1 MSNLR
6 IVKAARR
13 SARIRAW
20 PTQLVLAAAVFCAAA
35 PVAAQEGPELAR
47 CGQRIPSSEA
57 RGFVGLPTGQV
68 FCPLIADPKATRS
81 FLSYQSTINDDELVS
96 SIGAV
101 GIGDEFGI
109 MRWGGSTLGNGVQL
123 SLQGAVFA
131 QFDLDTPS
139 YDLLN
144 ADYIVGV
151 PLTMRRGAFAARF
164 RIYHQSSHLGDE
176 FLLRPQDSVRVN
188 LSFESLEGILSVD
201 VGALRLYGG
210 GEYLINRS
218 PDDLEHQVAHAG
230 AELRPLT
237 RIMALGPGQVRPIA
251 AVDLKSSQE
260 QDWKPSVSVRAG
272 LEFDRRGRNDPPPRR
287 WSVLFESYTGPSPYG
302 QFFREE
308 IRYIGIG
315 LHFQP

>member
-1 MSNLR
+1 MSRHLCAPHGAREWVWRSLR
-6 IVKAARR
+6 AAVG
-13 SARIRAW
+13 
-20 PTQLVLAAAVFCAAA
+20 VLGVAVTAAAQDA
-35 PVAAQEGPELAR
+35 PQLAR

-57 RGFVGLPTGQV
+57 RGLVGLPSGLL
-68 FCPLIADPKATRS
+68 FCPLIADPKTTRS
-81 FLSYQSTINDDELVS
+81 FLSYQSTIGEDDVVS

-101 GIGDEFGI
+101 GLGDEFGI
-109 MRWGGSTLGNGVQL
+109 VRWGGSTLGNGVQI

-131 QFDLDTPS
+131 QFDLDSPS

-144 ADYIVGV
+144 ADYIIGV
-151 PLTMRRGAFAARF
+151 PLTMRRGPFAARF

-176 FLLRPQDSVRVN
+176 FLLRPQDSLRIN
-188 LSFESLEGILSVD
+188 LSFESVEGILSVD
-201 VGALRLYGG
+201 AGALRLYGG

-218 PDDLEHQVAHAG
+218 PDDLEHAVAHAG
-230 AELRPLT
+230 AELRPLA
-237 RIMALGPGQVRPIA
+237 RFLALGPGQVRPIA
-251 AVDLKSSQE
+251 AVDLKSSEE

-287 WSVLFESYTGPSPYG
+287 WGILFESYTGPSPYG

-308 IRYIGIG
+308 IRYIGVG

>member
-1 MSNLR
+1 
-6 IVKAARR
+6 
-13 SARIRAW
+13 
-20 PTQLVLAAAVFCAAA
+20 
-35 PVAAQEGPELAR
+35 
-47 CGQRIPSSEA
+47 
-57 RGFVGLPTGQV
+57 
-68 FCPLIADPKATRS
+68 
-81 FLSYQSTINDDELVS
+81 
-96 SIGAV
+96 
-101 GIGDEFGI
+101 
-109 MRWGGSTLGNGVQL
+109 VQL
-123 SLQGAVFA
+123 SLEGAVFA
-131 QFDLDTPS
+131 QFDLDSPS

-151 PLTMRRGAFAARF
+151 PLTMRRGAFGARF

-188 LSFESLEGILSVD
+188 LSFEAVEGILSVD

-218 PDDLEHQVAHAG
+218 PDDLEQQVAHAG
-230 AELRPLT
+230 AELRPQT
-237 RIMALGPGQVRPIA
+237 RLLSFGPGQVRAIA
-251 AVDLKSSQE
+251 AVDLKSSEE

-272 LEFDRRGRNDPPPRR
+272 IEFDRRGRNDPPPRR
-287 WSVLFESYTGPSPYG
+287 WSILFESYTGPSPYG

>member
-1 MSNLR
+1 
-6 IVKAARR
+6 V
-13 SARIRAW
+13 RAGVG
-20 PTQLVLAAAVFCAAA
+20 VLCVAVTA
-35 PVAAQEGPELAR
+35 AAQEPPDLAR

-57 RGFVGLPTGQV
+57 RGIVGLPSGVV

-81 FLSYQSTINDDELVS
+81 FLSYQSTIGEDDVVS
-96 SIGAV
+96 TIGAV

-109 MRWGGSTLGNGVQL
+109 VRWGGSTLGNGVQL

-131 QFDLDTPS
+131 QFDLATPS

-176 FLLRPQDSVRVN
+176 FLLRPQDSARVN
-188 LSFESLEGILSVD
+188 LSFESVEGLISID
-201 VGALRLYGG
+201 AGALRVYGG

-218 PDDLEHQVAHAG
+218 PEDLEHQVAHAG
-230 AELRPLT
+230 AELRPQT
-237 RIMALGPGQVRPIA
+237 RLFAFGPGQVRPIA
-251 AVDLKSSQE
+251 AVDLKSSEE

-272 LEFDRRGRNDPPPRR
+272 IEFDRRGRNDPPARR
-287 WSVLFESYTGPSPYG
+287 WSILFESYTGPSPYG
-302 QFFREE
+302 QFYREE
-308 IRYIGIG
+308 IRYIGVG

>member
-1 MSNLR
+1 VLF
-6 IVKAARR
+6 AA
-13 SARIRAW
+13 
-20 PTQLVLAAAVFCAAA
+20 TAAS
-35 PVAAQEGPELAR
+35 AQEPRELAR

-57 RGFVGLPTGQV
+57 RGLVGLPTGMV

-81 FLSYQSTINDDELVS
+81 FLSYQRTVGEDDDLTT
-96 SIGAV
+96 IGAV
-101 GIGDEFGI
+101 GLGDEFGI
-109 MRWGGSTLGNGVQL
+109 VRWGGSTLGNGVQL
-123 SLQGAVFA
+123 SLEGAVFA
-131 QFDLDTPS
+131 QFDLDSPS

-151 PLTMRRGAFAARF
+151 PLTMRRGAFGARF

-188 LSFESLEGILSVD
+188 LSFEAVEGILSVD

-230 AELRPLT
+230 AELRPQT
-237 RIMALGPGQVRPIA
+237 RLLALGPGHVRAIA
-251 AVDLKSSQE
+251 AVDLKSSEE

-272 LEFDRRGRNDPPPRR
+272 IEFDRRGRNDPPPRR
-287 WSVLFESYTGPSPYG
+287 WSILFESYTGPSPYG

-308 IRYIGIG
+308 IRYVGIG